1 MHPLYPTPLIWASIT
16 NFHIQHKIVIA
27 SLASSIKTKKIE
39 QSKVRD
45 YSNVTTLPNHYDQPI
60 ASNNF

>member
-1 MHPLYPTPLIWASIT
+1 MHLLHPTPLTWASIT
-16 NFHIQHKIVIA
+16 NFHIRHKILIV

-45 YSNVTTLPNHYDQPI
+45 YSNVTTLPNHYNQPI
-60 ASNNF
+60 ASNHF